1 VANPDRGSLVI
12 APFQEHGRSDPFQA
26 DSAQRDRLQAALPE
40 GLTLEAI
47 VDIPGSYRLAAGPV
61 AGVLDIGG
69 VHLEIRPKLEIGRLL
84 FLIGY
89 ALDRRFWRDPITRF
103 AEDVSLVDAVAAAA
117 MRQASR
123 ALARGRL
130 HGYTDREDS
139 LQTVRGRIQI
149 GRQLSR
155 WQGRMPPVEVGF
167 QEFTDDILEHRLL
180 KAATSA
186 LLRWPIR
193 QQTTWEALRHVDA
206 LLAPIST
213 VHFPRT
219 TVPAVIYTRLNEHY
233 RTAVELARLVLRLS
247 AFEAR
252 AGGVRASG
260 LLVNM
265 NLVFQDFVEVALG
278 EASALFGVSVRGQDT
293 RHALDDDRAIRLKPD
308 LVLERNGV
316 PTMVGDAKYKRLE
329 INGLPNADV
338 YQALAYA
345 VGLNLPSASLIYP
358 ATEAAGADHTITNAG
373 VRIVVRTLDL
383 ALAPDR
389 LLAQVAQ
396 LAEELAGEMGG
407 IHDLAS

>member
-1 VANPDRGSLVI
+1 MEKPERRLLVI

-26 DSAQRDRLQAALPE
+26 DNAQRERLQAALPD
-40 GLTLEAI
+40 GLSLEAVI
-47 VDIPGSYRLAAGPV
+47 DIPGSYQLAAGPI
-61 AGVLDIGG
+61 AGVLDIAG
-69 VHLEIRPKLEIGRLL
+69 VHVEIRPKLEVSRLL

-89 ALDRRFWRDPITRF
+89 ALNRRFWRDPITRF

-117 MRQASR
+117 TRQASR

-130 HGYTDREDS
+130 HGYVDREDS

-155 WQGRMPPVEVGF
+155 WQGRMPPIEVGF

-193 QQTTWEALRHVDA
+193 QRATWEALRHVDT
-206 LLAPIST
+206 LLAPIT
-213 VHFPRT
+213 ALHFPRS

-252 AGGVRASG
+252 GGGVRASG

-265 NLVFQDFVEVALG
+265 NQVFQDFVQIALG
-278 EASALFGVSVRGQDT
+278 EASALFGISVKGQDT
-293 RHALDDDRAIRLKPD
+293 RHALDGDRIIRLKPD
-308 LVLERNGV
+308 LVLERHGV
-316 PTMVGDAKYKRLE
+316 PVMVGDAKYKRLD
-329 INGLPNADV
+329 ITGLPNADV
-338 YQALAYA
+338 YQSLAYA
-345 VGLNLPSASLIYP
+345 VGLGLPATFLIYP
-358 ATEAAGADHTITNAG
+358 VTEAAQTNHTITNAA
-373 VRIVVRTLDL
+373 VRVAVRTLDL
-383 ALAPDR
+383 ALQPDL
-389 LLAQVAQ
+389 LLAQVAG
-396 LAEELAGEMGG
+396 LAKELR
-407 IHDLAS
+407 LATEAAH